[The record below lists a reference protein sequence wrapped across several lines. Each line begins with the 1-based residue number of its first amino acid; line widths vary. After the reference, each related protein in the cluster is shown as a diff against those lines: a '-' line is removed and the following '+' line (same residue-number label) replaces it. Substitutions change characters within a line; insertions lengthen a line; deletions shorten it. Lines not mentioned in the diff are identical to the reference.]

1 MNCRS
6 MSFER
11 FWYYTYVDIK
21 VSKEKSDVEYNWFIA
36 GYVLE
41 IGFLCQYQYNNRII
55 WQGSGIRTQ
64 LQIAMVQNYRSLDD
78 RLLS

>member
-11 FWYYTYVDIK
+11 YWYYTYVDIK

-41 IGFLCQYQYNNRII
+41 IGFLCQY
-55 WQGSGIRTQ
+55 
-64 LQIAMVQNYRSLDD
+64 
-78 RLLS
+78 